1 MNKEEKLKEKIK
13 DLERQ
18 IKIKDA
24 WCSMI
29 WAIGY
34 DYDGY
39 KTAKSL
45 MELIDELVDYSNK
58 AIACDDKSVVYHRYD
73 SKDQETKVNILLE
86 EVSDENESD

>member
-1 MNKEEKLKEKIK
+1 MDKEKKLKEKIK

-29 WAIGY
+29 WAKGY

-39 KTAKSL
+39 RTSKSL

-58 AIACDDKSVVYHRYD
+58 AITCDDKSVAYMRFD
-73 SKDQETKVNILLE
+73 SKDKETKVNILLE
-86 EVSDENESD
+86 EISE